1 VAPSPRRFSPLLSTG
16 ISRVALPA
24 SAGHVMFFLIPF
36 ALYLII
42 VFFVP
47 IAIVIGWS
55 VMNDATHQFT
65 LEYFHKFFSEPL
77 FVGVLRNTVEVAFIT
92 TAVTFALGYPLA
104 YYLSRQGTRKR
115 LYLSTLLLLPF
126 YTSILVKSFALTVIL
141 GHDGLI
147 NSVLQW
153 FTGQSGL
160 ATLLYNRT
168 GVIIGIVH
176 DMLPFLVFPIVTNL
190 VAQDR
195 SLRVAAEIMGA
206 SKLRIFW
213 TVTFPLSLPGV
224 FAGLFLVV
232 VRALGQFAIPQL
244 LGGRQDLMM
253 SNIISLHVLEL
264 LDWNMAAAMSMVL
277 LGISIV
283 LMIAMARTSTEDI
296 AAGKGV

>member
-1 VAPSPRRFSPLLSTG
+1 
-16 ISRVALPA
+16 
-24 SAGHVMFFLIPF
+24 MYFLIPF
-36 ALYLII
+36 ALYLIV

-47 IAIVIGWS
+47 IGIVIGWS
-55 VMNDATHQFT
+55 VMGPEGGFT
-65 LEYFHKFFSEPL
+65 LDAFYGFFSQPL
-77 FVGVLRNTVEVAFIT
+77 YVGVLRNTIEISFIT

-104 YYLSRQGTRKR
+104 FYLSRQGQRKR

-141 GHDGLI
+141 GYSGLI
-147 NSVLQW
+147 NSVLKW
-153 FTGQSGL
+153 LTGEPGV

-168 GVIIGIVH
+168 GVVIGIVH
-176 DMLPFLVFPIVTNL
+176 DMLPFLVFPILINL

-213 TVTFPLSLPGV
+213 TVTFPLSLPAV

-253 SNIISLHVLEL
+253 SNVIALQVLEL
-264 LDWNMAAAMSMVL
+264 LDWNMAAAISMVL

-283 LMIAMARTSTEDI
+283 FMIAMARTSTEDI